1 MFSVKENT
9 LSKSFQLQSKIKI
22 WNGKR
27 EKNFP
32 DTHNWIE
39 WTNEERNKTTASV
52 SVCKWK
58 SEKKT
63 LSITKN
69 ENTTWNK
76 LPEVQDKD
84 WNEVKPCCTWFTHC
98 NRHSAVCTYLPLP
111 NGKQY
116 AKIFSSRCSNKLSF
130 NIFGKT
136 FWWFIEIVF
145 PLPKNNNFKW
155 YAQRKLG
162 EFSFVCV

>member
-1 MFSVKENT
+1 MVNERKTFPTHIIESNERM
-9 LSKSFQLQSKIKI
+9 
-22 WNGKR
+22 KR
-27 EKNFP
+27 EIKLLLVFLFA
-32 DTHNWIE
+32 
-39 WTNEERNKTTASV
+39 NEKV
-52 SVCKWK
+52 
-58 SEKKT
+58 KKK
-63 LSITKN
+63 LFWSQKN